1 MDKSFTSL
9 TYKKGPSKQECSRF
23 IAKFKSVVLVNW
35 EVEQQKMDAQ
45 NKRKREHHMDQQ
57 NQEEHEYKRDQQNQE
72 KYGPKN
78 VKKEVNSKTTGEKT
92 SDSPKPIFLAYKIKI
107 DDEYII
113 TIKNQGCKLKSE
125 YPIPTKPDESPKSE
139 QAKRR
144 ERINPESST
153 NKTTLSLSTSEETLR
168 KANNKVRINESND
181 IEAAK
186 HELNVKRTEETSYKA
201 TVDTAEVNEYQ
212 FVNNSDN
219 ILTQR
224 LTLLE
229 EQSSEFIGSIRIQ
242 PNVEISLSKTIG
254 PKEREA
260 KRTSKRREAKTEEI
274 EIKRADSL
282 TLPTDKENTKAVE
295 DEDVNRIASSRSKNI
310 SVSYSSSLTDDNH
323 PFRFVKQELSELLQ
337 MASMM
342 GISSESLFRVLCNI
356 LEELNTMN
364 PVPRTSA
371 DLQTCPFSEDSR
383 ETPSWEECEG
393 RNDDNAVHLSDNY
406 YIVNI
411 EQIKSMAQI
420 TDRINRVVSTL
431 LKCCNAL
438 KLEPIEGET
447 AKANF
452 QKEDIRGIPTTSEN
466 KDSTSNTEDTS
477 KRSEESTSTMSEDLR
492 GKEYTINVVEI
503 AEAPFDLGT
512 NQSTNTGSSLPSIDP
527 LSFVTDSLR
536 SSSDSMFSSTIPESE
551 NTFGSYAVHHLNSFG
566 SQTSCTDLELSNVK
580 HPTTYHKL
588 GNLQHHTIQSDGSG
602 MLFKR
607 KTEHAVQRE
616 NSLPSDESEW
626 IFKQKRSRFRASQS
640 RGSDTINITGELL
653 ALLDNVEKLL
663 INNCADRYE
672 MMILLEQIF
681 SEYARSAQKA
691 VADLKKFIV
700 TFNKNN
706 SYL

>member
-45 NKRKREHHMDQQ
+45 NKRKREQHM
-57 NQEEHEYKRDQQNQE
+57 DQQNQE

-125 YPIPTKPDESPKSE
+125 YPIPTKPDESPNSE

-153 NKTTLSLSTSEETLR
+153 NKTTLSLSTSEETLL
-168 KANNKVRINESND
+168 KANNKVRINESDD

-186 HELNVKRTEETSYKA
+186 HELNVKRTEKTSYKA

-295 DEDVNRIASSRSKNI
+295 DEDVNRITSSRSKNI

-607 KTEHAVQRE
+607 KTEHAVRRE

-626 IFKQKRSRFRASQS
+626 TFKQKRSRFRASQS

>member
-45 NKRKREHHMDQQ
+45 NKRKREQHM
-57 NQEEHEYKRDQQNQE
+57 DQQNQE

-168 KANNKVRINESND
+168 KANNKVRINESDD

-201 TVDTAEVNEYQ
+201 TVDTAKVNEYQ
-212 FVNNSDN
+212 FVNKLDN

-295 DEDVNRIASSRSKNI
+295 DEDVNRITSSRSKNI

>member
-45 NKRKREHHMDQQ
+45 NKRKREQHM
-57 NQEEHEYKRDQQNQE
+57 DQQNQE

-295 DEDVNRIASSRSKNI
+295 AEDVNRIASSRSKNI

-588 GNLQHHTIQSDGSG
+588 SNLQHHTIQSNGSG

-616 NSLPSDESEW
+616 NSLPSDENEW
-626 IFKQKRSRFRASQS
+626 TFKQKRSRFRASQS